1 MVSYRSVFI
10 TSLILIILLPIGF
23 IWTVLEF
30 RAIDKDGMYCQKQP
44 FIWGAWKIAEQ
55 YDNPRDVHCSCMM
68 SNGRTFS
75 FNKTAFVPGRT
86 EINVGGDGSVLEN
99 FIS

>member
-30 RAIDKDGMYCQKQP
+30 RAIDKDK
-44 FIWGAWKIAEQ
+44 E
-55 YDNPRDVHCSCMM
+55 YDLFYGVRKVNAR
-68 SNGRTFS
+68 R
-75 FNKTAFVPGRT
+75 
-86 EINVGGDGSVLEN
+86 
-99 FIS
+99 